1 MAVNL
6 IGPVAM
12 NRVISHHAVTQASIH
27 AHTDEIEA
35 RAKGELARA
44 NTSRPIPDLPPGEP
58 YYIDSGYGDVDGFVN
73 LNGPDAPA
81 LEFGHQPSGAF
92 GPGGRF
98 AHIKSKAPEGRYILS
113 LAAGLI

>member
-12 NRVISHHAVTQASIH
+12 NTVISHHAVTQASIH
-27 AHTDEIEA
+27 EHTDEIEA

-44 NTSRPIPDLPPGEP
+44 NSTTRITPEGYFPAF
-58 YYIDSGYGDVDGFVN
+58 IDSSYGDVDGFVN
-73 LNGPDAPA
+73 LNAPDAVA
-81 LEFGHQPSGAF
+81 LEFGHQPSGVF
-92 GPGGRF
+92 GPGGRYG
-98 AHIKSKAPEGRYILS
+98 HIKSKAPEGRYILS